1 MAYNS
6 GVHPYALRRPFYRH
20 SVSLSLRHENLTL
33 LRPSEFISVD
43 AVDIAIL
50 IFCIRNNL
58 FRNYI
63 RVVHWA
69 KSVLLLNHQ
78 AAPDDAAID
87 VCFWEGAGLVLCQ
100 KAVTK
105 ARLQYGVIDLSVTS
119 ALRYKKIVSRGR
131 PRNS

>member
-1 MAYNS
+1 M
-6 GVHPYALRRPFYRH
+6 
-20 SVSLSLRHENLTL
+20 
-33 LRPSEFISVD
+33 
-43 AVDIAIL
+43 
-50 IFCIRNNL
+50 
-58 FRNYI
+58 
-63 RVVHWA
+63 

-87 VCFWEGAGLVLCQ
+87 VCFWEGVGLVLCQ